1 MNATT
6 LKNMQYFVGKVCSI
20 VTSSM
25 NRSFEESVSRE
36 HFVVRVEE
44 INMDGIW
51 GTYPYN
57 EEMVSFFAMQHII
70 SIHQEAE
77 LNPDNPEHA
86 KMISEY
92 EKKTGKK
99 VLGDLAPKVVET
111 KAEMLPVLKESPEPE
126 VSDTGDA
133 TFVDITK
140 LEKLAEFTRKTMA
153 AHEILGKD

>member
-1 MNATT
+1 
-6 LKNMQYFVGKVCSI
+6 MQYFVDKVCSI
-20 VTSSM
+20 VATSM

-36 HFVVRVEE
+36 HFVVRIRE

-57 EEMVSFFAMQHII
+57 DEMLSFFAMQHII
-70 SIHQEAE
+70 SIHQEVE

-86 KMISEY
+86 QMIQEY

-99 VLGDLAPKVVET
+99 VKSDLPQFEKPVEKPSQST
-111 KAEMLPVLKESPEPE
+111 LLPVLKETPEPEE
-126 VSDTGDA
+126 VSDTGGNA